1 MYPKKYSKRILKIFE
16 LTLLGVAISY
26 SRINNIQLK
35 KFKIFDYSTVDN
47 HPKMDEILL
56 QWLQSCFY
64 FKKYGSQVNKIK

>member
-56 QWLQSCFY
+56 
-64 FKKYGSQVNKIK
+64 